1 MGAAGGELDALI
13 GQYPAEVNL
22 QRLSRDFGTPHP
34 VMAQNYACEL
44 LNMQPFPAFG
54 GNSSRLLGESWDSTN
69 LYWAR
74 LADEKGY
81 SPVMLN
87 RLVPELTRHMVANI
101 FATDI
106 EDWLA
111 LMRAMKE
118 TGEEFRQGKIVLPQ
132 VTEAASSN
140 QEAGVLPE
148 QSPAA
153 SAPGGPQINGI
164 QDKQWQSDIYSSIP
178 ICSCVSFLGGRLT
191 GAQDDSTN
199 IRVNVDLVQ
208 LNVAVTDSKGNYIS
222 GLGPENFAITEDKI
236 PERIATFEEGN
247 EPARQVFSQ
256 RRTRLPAQPVAPG
269 PLGRESKTATVV
281 NAMPPRKP
289 IPPGVGEDASTLP
302 AQVAGANVFV
312 LFDTSNYM
320 YRGFVFAQDAI
331 TDFVRSLESANK
343 VAFYSYSRDLSRNS
357 ALTSDRAQVLR
368 GVRST
373 VAGDDAALYNCLLL
387 TVEDAARYTGRK
399 VVVVFSNGP
408 DNASLV
414 PPEDVAE
421 LAQSTGTIIYMI
433 STREAQLEPISTAV
447 FERMSKATGGKA
459 YFARSWSDEK
469 KAFAFIQEDLAHL
482 YSLSYYPQP
491 NPSAGWRAI
500 TVKLVGK
507 DLQKY
512 HVRTRAGYRL
522 QQAHAAANN
531 SAELEAERSV
541 GVSKVAK
548 TAQESE
554 ARASAPYWL

>member
-1 MGAAGGELDALI
+1 M
-13 GQYPAEVNL
+13 
-22 QRLSRDFGTPHP
+22 T
-34 VMAQNYACEL
+34 MAKRHL
-44 LNMQPFPAFG
+44 L
-54 GNSSRLLGESWDSTN
+54 LLPT
-69 LYWAR
+69 
-74 LADEKGY
+74 
-81 SPVMLN
+81 
-87 RLVPELTRHMVANI
+87 LVTLFFVGDR
-101 FATDI
+101 F
-106 EDWLA
+106 
-111 LMRAMKE
+111 
-118 TGEEFRQGKIVLPQ
+118 
-132 VTEAASSN
+132 
-140 QEAGVLPE
+140 
-148 QSPAA
+148 
-153 SAPGGPQINGI
+153 
-164 QDKQWQSDIYSSIP
+164 
-178 ICSCVSFLGGRLT
+178 T

-208 LNVAVTDSKGNYIS
+208 LNVAVTDSKGNYVS

-236 PERIATFEEGN
+236 PERLATFEEGN
-247 EPARQVFSQ
+247 EPARQVLQPGATATSGK
-256 RRTRLPAQPVAPG
+256 PAGSAQPSAKSNPPIVPAKAVEKSTSAAV
-269 PLGRESKTATVV
+269 LGSEDVST
-281 NAMPPRKP
+281 
-289 IPPGVGEDASTLP
+289 IPARIT
-302 AQVAGANVFV
+302 GANVFV

-331 TDFVRSLESANK
+331 TDFVRSLEGANK

-357 ALTSDRAQVLR
+357 ALTSDRSQVLR

-459 YFARSWSDEK
+459 YFARSWGDEK

-491 NPSAGWRAI
+491 NPSAGWRTI

-531 SAELEAERSV
+531 SAELEPASV
-541 GVSKVAK
+541 PK
-548 TAQESE
+548 
-554 ARASAPYWL
+554 